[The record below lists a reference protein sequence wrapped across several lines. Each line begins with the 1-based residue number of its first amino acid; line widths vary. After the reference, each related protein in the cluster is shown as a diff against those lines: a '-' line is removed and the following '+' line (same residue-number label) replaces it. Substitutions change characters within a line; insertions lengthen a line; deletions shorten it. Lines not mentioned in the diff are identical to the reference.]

1 MTMNSETK
9 LSLRKFVFVYIVP
22 MFLIALVLVLLS
34 YFNDLREAETKEQ
47 ISTLDRA
54 LEERDERIAALEER
68 VARLEEN
75 FEKTEE

>member
-22 MFLIALVLVLLS
+22 MFLIAMVLVLLS
-34 YFNDLREAETKEQ
+34 YFDDLREAETREQ
-47 ISTLDRA
+47 LSTLDRA

-68 VARLEEN
+68 VAILEEN